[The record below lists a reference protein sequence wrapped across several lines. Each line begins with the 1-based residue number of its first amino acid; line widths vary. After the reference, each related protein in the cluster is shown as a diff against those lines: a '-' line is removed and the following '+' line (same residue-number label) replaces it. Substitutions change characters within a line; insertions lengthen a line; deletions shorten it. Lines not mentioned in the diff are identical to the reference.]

1 MREALIRIDETDFA
15 ALGIEELV
23 ATARAAGIAEF
34 DELAC
39 HGDSSVIKVGVE
51 APMDEAVLEDLAYVH
66 DWDPVVDVREVLED
80 GLDWDRVADGETAV
94 YVISFVAPG
103 VSGDVADA
111 SGDLVGTCDPSV
123 DDRGASMTLTGP
135 QDAIAGAVD
144 GYEADGASPELR
156 RLGGYRGDGRPLEAL
171 TRRQREVVETAYE
184 QGFYEVP
191 RAASTEAVADELDLD
206 PSTVAEHLQRAERNL
221 MAHHLEDA

>member
-1 MREALIRIDETDFA
+1 MREALLRIDETDFA

-51 APMDEAVLEDLAYVH
+51 APMDEDVLEDLAYVH
-66 DWDPVVDVREVLED
+66 
-80 GLDWDRVADGETAV
+80 DWDRVADGETAV

-103 VSGDVADA
+103 LSGDVADA

-123 DDRGASMTLTGP
+123 DDRGATMTLTGP
-135 QDAIAGAVD
+135 QDAIAGTVD

-221 MAHHLEDA
+221 MAHHIEDA

>member
-51 APMDEAVLEDLAYVH
+51 APMDEAVLEDFAYVH
-66 DWDPVVDVREVLED
+66 
-80 GLDWDRVADGETAV
+80 DWDRVADGETAV

-135 QDAIAGAVD
+135 QDAIAGTVD